1 MNGEALDT
9 FIAKYLPTAQHMQIS
24 VEHYDG
30 SSLHLHAPLAPSI
43 NDKLTA
49 FGGSL
54 YVMAVMACWGMV
66 YMRCVDYGLD
76 PDIVVAEASIEYLK
90 PVTGDIVASS
100 MVAEEKNWDTFFDR
114 FEERGKAKIGL
125 SSEIRVNGE
134 LAVRFKGRYA
144 IVGLK

>member
-1 MNGEALDT
+1 MSGAALDD
-9 FIAKYLPTAQHMQIS
+9 FIGKYLPTAQHMQIS

-30 SSLHLHAPLAPSI
+30 SSLRLHAPLAPSI

-49 FGGSL
+49 FGGSI
-54 YVMAVMACWGMV
+54 YVVAVMACWGMV

-100 MVAEEKNWDTFFDR
+100 LVSDEKNWENFF
-114 FEERGKAKIGL
+114 K
-125 SSEIRVNGE
+125 
-134 LAVRFKGRYA
+134 
-144 IVGLK
+144 

>member
-1 MNGEALDT
+1 MDSGALDI
-9 FIAKYLPTAQHMQIS
+9 FIAKHLPTAQHMQIS
-24 VEHYDG
+24 VDDYDG
-30 SSLHLHAPLAPSI
+30 FSLRLHAPLAPSI

-76 PDIVVAEASIEYLK
+76 PDIVVAEASIKYLK

-100 MVAEEKNWDTFFDR
+100 MVAEEKNWATFFER
-114 FEERGKAKIGL
+114 FDERGKAKIDL

-134 LAVRFKGRYA
+134 IAVRFTGRYA

>member
-1 MNGEALDT
+1 MSGAALDD
-9 FIAKYLPTAQHMQIS
+9 FIGKYLPTAQHMQIS

-30 SSLHLHAPLAPSI
+30 SSLRLHAPLAPSI

-49 FGGSL
+49 FGGSI
-54 YVMAVMACWGMV
+54 YVVAVMACWGMV

-100 MVAEEKNWDTFFDR
+100 LVSDEKNWENFFHR
-114 FEERGKAKIGL
+114 FEERGKAKIDL
-125 SSEIRVNGE
+125 SSEIIVNGE
-134 LAVRFKGRYA
+134 VAVRFKGLYA
-144 IVGLK
+144 IIGVK

>member
-1 MNGEALDT
+1 MSGAALDD

-30 SSLHLHAPLAPSI
+30 RSLRLHAPLAPSI

-49 FGGSL
+49 FGGSI
-54 YVMAVMACWGMV
+54 YVVAVMACWGMV

-100 MVAEEKNWDTFFDR
+100 LVSDEKNWENFFHR
-114 FEERGKAKIGL
+114 FEERGKAKIDL
-125 SSEIRVNGE
+125 SSEIIVNGE
-134 LAVRFKGRYA
+134 VAVRFKGLYA
-144 IVGLK
+144 IIGVK

>member
-1 MNGEALDT
+1 MNGEALDN

-24 VEHYDG
+24 VESYDG
-30 SSLHLHAPLAPSI
+30 CSLRLHAPLAPSI

-49 FGGSL
+49 FGGSI
-54 YVMAVMACWGMV
+54 YVVAVMACWGMV

-100 MVAEEKNWDTFFDR
+100 LVSDEKNWDNFFHR
-114 FEERGKAKIGL
+114 FEERGKAKMDL
-125 SSEIRVNGE
+125 SSEIIVNGE
-134 LAVRFKGRYA
+134 VAVRFKGLYA
-144 IVGLK
+144 IIGVK